1 MSVYRR
7 KTSAGKSRFWT
18 AEFQYRGR
26 TYRKSGLP
34 DRESAKHWLNTEQLR
49 MRRGAV
55 GYVKPMLAAKVMPL
69 ITAYADYLRGRGRDE
84 MYAYIT
90 ERRLTRLAGD
100 CGWLTIASVTRD
112 SLVGWLTTPQTN
124 QAGRNRGKAMSNRT
138 KNQYLDTATE
148 WGDWLAK
155 PAQSKLPSNPFGGV
169 DRLPAKHNDDYRRA
183 ATVEELNRLLAT
195 CPTNR
200 RLYYIFRIYTPLR
213 GKTIGALT
221 WRMMHLDAT
230 HPFVQTPAEWNKSKK
245 VEKHAIRHEVAQELR
260 ALKKRTKAKADDA
273 VFCKPPNLAQ
283 WRLDLGAAGVAE
295 HLGNTS
301 TGRLDFHALRKTL
314 VAIGKAD
321 GLSPWQMMDLIGW
334 KDIRTM
340 MKHYNAASLAPEQAA
355 TMAKL
360 PTIGSIRRAQC

>member
-112 SLVGWLTTPQTN
+112 SLVGWLTTHQTN
-124 QAGRNRGKAMSNRT
+124 QAGRNRGKSMSART
-138 KNQYLDTATE
+138 KNQYLDTAME
-148 WGDWLAK
+148 WGSWLAK
-155 PAQSKLPSNPFGGV
+155 PAQSKLSASPFGGI
-169 DRLPAKHNDDYRRA
+169 DRLPAKHNDDYRRP
-183 ATVEELNRLLAT
+183 ATVDELNRLLAT
-195 CPTNR
+195 CPADR

-230 HPFVQTPAEWNKSKK
+230 HPFVQTPAEWNKSRK

-260 ALKKRTKAKADDA
+260 AEKKRTRAKADDA
-273 VFCKPPNLAQ
+273 VFEDHPS
-283 WRLDLGAAGVAE
+283 LDDFRNDLRQAGVATDIN
-295 HLGNTS
+295 GNS
-301 TGRLDFHALRKTL
+301 RLDFHALRTTL
-314 VAIGKAD
+314 VAIAKAS
-321 GLSPWQMMDLIGW
+321 GLGPWQTLDLIGW
-334 KDIRTM
+334 KSMGTM
-340 MKHYNAASLAPEQAA
+340 MKHYSKLSIPPEQAA

-360 PTIGSIRRAQC
+360 PTIGSIRRAQ